1 MSDHQTEEKDGFI
14 LEEGVRLSHSRLWR
28 LQRAFFEQQGI
39 GAWSQGTV
47 PHYITCNTFIADAY
61 AKVVRAYLAEAAR
74 PDDQSPIYIVE
85 LGAGSGRF
93 AWYFLKRLLP
103 SPRPLVYVM
112 TDFTD
117 ANVSAWREQPQL
129 AALAAEGVLDFARFD
144 AESDRTLQLQVSGRT
159 LSPES
164 PVSPLVVIAN
174 YAFDSIVA
182 DAFQF
187 KNRQLHECLA
197 VVRSSVNEP
206 DPDDPAILS
215 RVALS
220 YLTRPASI
228 DYYDDP
234 RWNGILRDY
243 LERLDDTA
251 IGFPIGALGAC
262 DRLAEIGGGRMLLV
276 TSDKGRVHDTS
287 LRDLGPPG
295 LSSHGSFSLS
305 VNYDAI
311 CALFRARGGHAW
323 HPPHQ
328 HFSILSCAMV
338 LGDGDFARTRAAY
351 EQAMC
356 EFGPDDWFALKKATE
371 ENLSE
376 RSVEQI
382 LALIRLSRND
392 PRFAGQCAT
401 ALFPRAKQIE
411 AEYKVEL
418 VHALQTAWAQSFSIE
433 ESDDLAFTL
442 GALLLQMGYPGEALP
457 LCMTSLER
465 YGPDPSTLYNIA
477 ICHFDLGHVSEA
489 LQYTLRTL
497 DQDPEHVHAR
507 AMLARLEEQIP
518 EEIP

>member
-1 MSDHQTEEKDGFI
+1 MAEAEKKEQDWYL
-14 LEEGVRLSHSRLWR
+14 LEQGVRLSHSRLWR
-28 LQRAFFEQQGI
+28 LQRAFFEKHGI

-61 AKVVRAYLAEAAR
+61 AKVVRAYLAEASH
-74 PDDQSPIYIVE
+74 PDDTSPIYIVE

-93 AWYFLKRLLP
+93 AWYFLKRFLP
-103 SPRPLVYVM
+103 SPRPVVYVM

-117 ANVSAWREQPQL
+117 ANVAAWRQHPQL

-144 AESDRTLQLQVSGRT
+144 AEKDGTLTLQVSGRT
-159 LSPES
+159 LSPGS
-164 PVSPLVVIAN
+164 PASPLVVIAN

-187 KNRQLHECLA
+187 KEGQLHECLA
-197 VVRSSVNEP
+197 VVRSSLDEP
-206 DPDDPAILS
+206 DPEDPAILS

-220 YLTRPASI
+220 YITRPTNV
-228 DYYDDP
+228 DYYEDP
-234 RWNGILRDY
+234 RWNGILRGY
-243 LERLDDTA
+243 LERFDDTSV
-251 IGFPIGALGAC
+251 GFPVGALSAC
-262 DRLAEIGGGRMLLV
+262 DRLAEIADGRMLLV
-276 TSDKGRVHDTS
+276 TSDKGKVLDTS
-287 LRDLGPPG
+287 LRELGPPG
-295 LSSHGSFSLS
+295 LSAHGSFSLS

-311 CALFRARGGHAW
+311 CELFRARGGHAW
-323 HPPHQ
+323 YPPHQ

-338 LGDGDFARTRAAY
+338 LGDGDFAHTRAAY
-351 EQAMC
+351 EQAIC
-356 EFGPDDWFALKKATE
+356 EFSPDDWFALKKATE
-371 ENLSE
+371 ETLGE

-382 LALIRLSRND
+382 LSLIRLSRND
-392 PRFAGQCAT
+392 PRFVGQCAT
-401 ALFPRAKQIE
+401 ALFSRAKEID

-418 VHALQTAWAQSFSIE
+418 VHAVQTAWAQSFTIE

-442 GALLLQMGYPGEALP
+442 GALLLQMGYPEEALP

-477 ICHFDLGHVSEA
+477 ICHFDLGRMSES

-497 DQDPEHVHAR
+497 DGDPEHVHAR
-507 AMLARLEEQIP
+507 AMLERLEEQMP